1 MPTCY
6 ISRSVYFGPMLIFHF
21 KAFIGHHESAVQ
33 LIMWPPAKRSVRKT
47 RSTLLASQI
56 CFTSRQIK
64 CCIFQS
70 VVTNGFFSFKRY
82 MAPTHLLIKYSTRH
96 VLAHKGLHRQI
107 HWKYFSFSE
116 YIKWTSLIDSMPSL
130 AFSITYWINEQWF
143 PSQRLQYDSL
153 NSDNPI
159 RDFWTKLQ

>member
-1 MPTCY
+1 MPIPPC
-6 ISRSVYFGPMLIFHF
+6 ISSSTDHVTTSQEVGAKDTVDPFGITDLFYFKTNKMLHFSVS
-21 KAFIGHHESAVQ
+21 GHKWVFQ
-33 LIMWPPAKRSVRKT
+33 LQALHGS
-47 RSTLLASQI
+47 S
-56 CFTSRQIK
+56 
-64 CCIFQS
+64 
-70 VVTNGFFSFKRY
+70 
-82 MAPTHLLIKYSTRH
+82 THLLIKYSTRH

-159 RDFWTKLQ
+159 RDFWTKLRATVSMINKKL